1 MASMYTLLANLR
13 GGRCSNVMKTSST
26 ILLKLSIS
34 VTCNYGAKTAEVKNA
49 GLGAAEHALGT
60 A

>member
-1 MASMYTLLANLR
+1 MVSMYALLANLR

-26 ILLKLSIS
+26 IITEIVDLCHI
-34 VTCNYGAKTAEVKNA
+34 YGAKIAEVTNA

>member
-1 MASMYTLLANLR
+1 MVSMYALLANLR

-26 ILLKLSIS
+26 IITEIVDLGHI
-34 VTCNYGAKTAEVKNA
+34 YGAKTAEVTNA